1 MRKIK
6 EYTGTGGKEKAL
18 KNKEDGKVL
27 YCRMINSF
35 KSCAYFWTTYEE
47 IYKKIVSNEEAN
59 EGYKNNYFE
68 MIEGDDVVKL
78 YVDIDDKSEE
88 QLTNAQFEIECDKR
102 VKEVTTNINNKLKEM
117 YNIHEPKYTVL
128 YSSRFDNVKIS
139 LHIIYENV
147 LFKNVYHLKNFMSNI
162 PNIDKLVYKKT
173 AFRSYKCMKY
183 AIHNT
188 LLYYKTNHK
197 KYKLPKDDYELFLN
211 TQIVNTK
218 NIKEEIIECNF
229 DKVCEKLLKESL
241 HKETSLDV
249 QEQMNNY
256 TYYICDETIEYI
268 KDVLNNIDV
277 KYLNDY
283 QEWCKVMYCI
293 KDLYIN
299 INNEDNKKK
308 VYQKKLYKVFDEWSS
323 KSDKYDKNGNKKIFN
338 NAKYTYIHINTL
350 LEYYI
355 NGTNVEQ
362 VGVEDEKYIIP
373 RYYDYMKLSFN
384 ENANKLK
391 KINTS
396 LLTNSDEMNNFIE
409 NDVLKTKLL
418 FIKSQTGTAK
428 TKSLINIL
436 NEHLKN
442 DEDIPILSIV
452 SRVNLGYEINQSL
465 PYMKMYTEQDYQS
478 TRLIVQLDSILNTL
492 SMYYEDCV
500 LILDEVN
507 SLLDYMR
514 SQTLYMKRRDVF
526 YKFLDILRKAK
537 YIICLDAD
545 LCNYNIN
552 FIKNVT
558 KIDNELVIYNEFKCR
573 NNIDCY
579 ILDEET
585 DLIKNMLKQMMNGEH
600 FIASFDSKN
609 YLEKVVEMLMKELND
624 RKILYNNETYD
635 KYIKI
640 YTADYGENNINTN
653 DWINKWV
660 FHSPKIIYGV
670 SYTKS
675 KVSVYSVVT
684 KNHLTPLHI
693 NQQLQRGRD
702 QKSVYIYCSIKKNK
716 QQYRTIMDVRRDTCK
731 FLEKYKNI
739 EKDVQE
745 MDEDD
750 NLYRMI
756 YEKNVYYD
764 DILKSDRKYYL
775 LQILKAYGYN
785 VIMKNDNVEE
795 KYKIKLSKLT
805 HDNDVIEDN
814 EVKAEELEK
823 ELKIIEENKEKMST
837 LDDEISSITFTTFD
851 SDLMMKKRLKS
862 KRRSKL
868 DGICESEKVKSRE
881 ERVREI
887 IHKKYGDLNNFEK
900 SLIEE
905 DKKLVHHLN
914 FRNLIC
920 EDNVFEKKYDSEYR
934 KEFKEEY
941 KDNELLKMRLI
952 KEMMKKLNVTL
963 SDINVNII
971 NRYEENIEEN
981 NDLKNLKCVI
991 SKTFR
996 LKNVKDN
1003 FKDNYFMLIK
1013 MIDTSC
1019 GIISNL
1025 KRKKKMGIFIGYY
1038 DLNKDYEEHMKII
1051 GHIEGKCI
1059 EECEYEIE
1067 EEC

>member
-1 MRKIK
+1 MVKIK
-6 EYTGTGGKEKAL
+6 EYSGTGAKNKAL
-18 KNKEDGKVL
+18 MKKEEGKVL
-27 YCRMINSF
+27 YSRMINSNR
-35 KSCAYFWTTYEE
+35 SNNYFWTTYEE
-47 IYKKIVSNEEAN
+47 IYKIIKENEDAKES
-59 EGYKNNYFE
+59 YKNNFFE

-162 PNIDKLVYKKT
+162 PNIDKSVYKKT

-218 NIKEEIIECNF
+218 NIQQIEKKIIECNF

-241 HKETSLDV
+241 HKEASLDV
-249 QEQMNNY
+249 KEQMNNY

-268 KDVLNNIDV
+268 KDVLNNLDV

-299 INNEDNKKK
+299 INDEDNKKK
-308 VYQKKLYKVFDEWSS
+308 EYQKKLYKVFDEWSS
-323 KSDKYDKNGNKKIFN
+323 RSDKYDKNGNKKLFN

-355 NGTNVEQ
+355 NTLG
-362 VGVEDEKYIIP
+362 EDEKYVIP

-384 ENANKLK
+384 ETNFKMK
-391 KINTS
+391 KINTN
-396 LLTNSDEMNNFIE
+396 LLTNSDEVNDFIK
-409 NDVLKTKLL
+409 NDALKTKLL

-436 NEHLKN
+436 NKHLEN

-452 SRVNLGYEINQSL
+452 SRVNLGYEIQQSL
-465 PYMKMYTEQDYQS
+465 PYMSMYTEDNYQN
-478 TRLIVQLDSILNTL
+478 TRLIVQLDSVLNTL

-545 LCNYNIN
+545 LCNYNID

-558 KIDNELVIYNEFKCR
+558 KIDNEYVIYNEYKCR

-600 FIASFDSKN
+600 FIASFDSKS
-609 YLEKVVEMLMKELND
+609 YLEKVVNILLKELSD
-624 RKILYNNETYD
+624 RKVLYNNESYD

-640 YTADYGENNINTN
+640 YTADYGENNINT
-653 DWINKWV
+653 DEWINKWV

-684 KNHLTPLHI
+684 KDLLTPLHI

-702 QKSVYIYCSIKKNK
+702 QKDVYIYCSIKKNK

-739 EKDVQE
+739 EKDVEE

-814 EVKAEELEK
+814 EGKAEELEK

-837 LDDEISSITFTTFD
+837 LGDEISSITFTTFD

-971 NRYEENIEEN
+971 NRYEEKVIEDIN
-981 NDLKNLKCVI
+981 FKDLKGMIC
-991 SKTFR
+991 KTFR
-996 LKNVKDN
+996 LKNVKDG
-1003 FKDNYFMLIK
+1003 FKDNYFMLIR
-1013 MIDTSC
+1013 MIDSSC
-1019 GIISNL
+1019 GIISSL
-1025 KRKKKMGIFIGYY
+1025 KRKYINAVDRVNYY
-1038 DLNKDYEEHMKII
+1038 DLNKDYEEHNKIMEYINMKYNIQ
-1051 GHIEGKCI
+1051 
-1059 EECEYEIE
+1059 ECHE

>member
-1 MRKIK
+1 MVKIK

-59 EGYKNNYFE
+59 EAYKNNYFE
-68 MIEGDDVVKL
+68 MIEGEDIVKL

-88 QLTNAQFEIECDKR
+88 EITNSQFEIECDKR
-102 VKEVTTNINNKLKEM
+102 IKEITTNINSKLKEL
-117 YNIHEPKYTVL
+117 YNINEPKYTVL
-128 YSSRFDNVKIS
+128 YSKRVNNKIS

-162 PNIDKLVYKKT
+162 PNIDKSVYKKT
-173 AFRSYKCMKY
+173 PFRSYKCMKY
-183 AIHNT
+183 ATPNT

-211 TQIVNTK
+211 THIINNHTK
-218 NIKEEIIECNF
+218 STDILECNF
-229 DKVCEKLLKESL
+229 DKVCEKLLKETI
-241 HKETSLDV
+241 HKEVSLDIK
-249 QEQMNNY
+249 EQMNNY
-256 TYYICDETIEYI
+256 IYYVCDETIEYI
-268 KDVLNNIDV
+268 KGVLNNLDD
-277 KYLNDY
+277 KYLNNY
-283 QEWCKVMYCI
+283 EEWCKVMYCI
-293 KDLYIN
+293 KDLYMN
-299 INNEDNKKK
+299 INANEVGDNNKKE
-308 VYQKKLYKVFDEWSS
+308 YQKKLYKVFDDWSS
-323 KSDKYDKNGNKKIFN
+323 KSSKYNKSGNKRLFN
-338 NAKYTYIHINTL
+338 SAKYTYIHINTL

-355 NGTNVEQ
+355 NGTNE
-362 VGVEDEKYIIP
+362 EEKYVIP
-373 RYYDYMKLSFN
+373 RYYDYMKLSFS
-384 ENANKLK
+384 ENNNIKR
-391 KINTS
+391 INTN
-396 LLTNSDEMNNFIE
+396 LLTNSDDVNNFIK

-442 DEDIPILSIV
+442 ANEVGEDVPILSIV

-465 PYMKMYTEQDYQS
+465 PYMKMYTEEDYES

-492 SMYYEDCV
+492 SIYYEDCV
-500 LILDEVN
+500 LILDEIN

-514 SQTLYMKRRDVF
+514 SQTLYMKRRDIF

-545 LCNYNIN
+545 LCNYNID
-552 FIKNVT
+552 FIKKATN
-558 KIDNELVIYNEFKCR
+558 IDEELIIYNEYKCR
-573 NNIDCY
+573 QNIDCY

-609 YLEKVVEMLMKELND
+609 FLEKVVSMLLKELND
-624 RKILYNNETYD
+624 RKILYNNEAYENH
-635 KYIKI
+635 IKI
-640 YTADYGENNINTN
+640 YTADYGENNINTD
-653 DWINKWV
+653 DWVNKWV

-675 KVSVYSVVT
+675 KVSVYSIVT

-702 QKSVYIYCSIKKNK
+702 QKDVYIYCSIKKNK

-731 FLEKYKNI
+731 FLEKYRKFDN
-739 EKDVQE
+739 
-745 MDEDD
+745 EDD
-750 NLYRMI
+750 MNEDDTLYRMI

-775 LQILKAYGYN
+775 LQILSSYGYN
-785 VIMKNDNVEE
+785 IIMKNEGIEE
-795 KYKIKLSKLT
+795 KYKVKLSKLNNT
-805 HDNDVIEDN
+805 NVVGDEEEDVNNQIL
-814 EVKAEELEK
+814 ELEK
-823 ELKIIEENKEKMST
+823 EKKIIEENKEKMST

-851 SDLMMKKRLKS
+851 SDLMMKKKLKGR
-862 KRRSKL
+862 KRSKL
-868 DGICESEKVKSRE
+868 DGISESEKVKSRE
-881 ERVREI
+881 DRVREI
-887 IHKKYGDLNNFEK
+887 IHKKYEDLNDFEK
-900 SLIEE
+900 SLIED

-920 EDNVFEKKYDSEYR
+920 EDNVFEKKYDSEYK

-941 KDNELLKMRLI
+941 KENELLKMKLI
-952 KEMMKKLNVTL
+952 KSMMKKLNVTL
-963 SDINVNII
+963 NDINVEII
-971 NRYEENIEEN
+971 KKYEENIIEDNEFK
-981 NDLKNLKCVI
+981 DLKCII

-996 LKNVKDN
+996 LKNVKNN

-1013 MIDTSC
+1013 MIDASC
-1019 GIISNL
+1019 GIISGL
-1025 KRKKKMGIFIGYY
+1025 KRKKQGGYDKINYY
-1038 DLNKDYEEHMKII
+1038 DLNKDYEEHNKII
-1051 GHIEGKCI
+1051 EYINMKYNI
-1059 EECEYEIE
+1059 KECEE
-1067 EEC
+1067 EY